1 LQAVPCIVKENCG
14 GGVFAVIVHA
24 LHVLQSHDGLSFF
37 FCLYIIS
44 IDLFI
49 IRFFLV
55 VVVFLILG
63 RLIVV
68 GNMCNM
74 GTTTSLYRER
84 QAETDGVPDSFFLL
98 SFYFYFFIFLD

>member
-1 LQAVPCIVKENCG
+1 MYSQGELRRRRICGHRPCVARPAVTRWTFI
-14 GGVFAVIVHA
+14 
-24 LHVLQSHDGLSFF
+24 F

-84 QAETDGVPDSFFLL
+84 QAETDGVPDSFF
-98 SFYFYFFIFLD
+98 FFCPFIFLFF